1 MLAIPT
7 ILITGPVGVGKTT
20 VASELSWMLEAL
32 HVPHG
37 FIDTDAISVTYPPL
51 PPHLT
56 LRNLEAVWKNYQAAG
71 ATRLILTQVIYS
83 RAELE
88 GFRAAV
94 PGAEITVFRL
104 WARPDTLLSRV
115 DARELGGL
123 GQEIH
128 RRQALELAVEM
139 EEAAVEDHWVDTEGR
154 SPKEVAN
161 EILRL
166 SGWEAGPSN

>member
-1 MLAIPT
+1 
-7 ILITGPVGVGKTT
+7 
-20 VASELSWMLEAL
+20 MLEAL

-37 FIDTDAISVTYPPL
+37 FIDTDTISVTYPPL
-51 PPHLT
+51 PPHLM

-71 ATRLILTQVIYS
+71 VTRLVLAQVIYS

-115 DARELGGL
+115 DTRELGGL

-128 RRQALELAVEM
+128 RRQALELVDEM
-139 EEAAVEDHWVDTEGR
+139 EQAAVEDYLVNTEGR

-166 SGWEAGPSN
+166 SGWEAGLSN